1 VPEPIVNADY
11 KCNVLQRVAQARGHS
26 LAACCAIGDGANDLP
41 MLRAAGLG
49 IAYYGKPI
57 LHAASACHIDF
68 TDLSSAIHFMRLK
81 GDPGKGL

>member
-1 VPEPIVNADY
+1 
-11 KCNVLQRVAQARGHS
+11 
-26 LAACCAIGDGANDLP
+26 

-68 TDLSSAIHFMRLK
+68 TDLSSAIHFMRL
-81 GDPGKGL
+81 GGEPG